1 MNAKYIYSKTIEELI
16 KSPQHFEDGTI
27 AIIDDNKC
35 YVYNNGWNPISNVQ
49 MENEGI
55 SIDLYSLNKNI
66 MNQMK
71 FKLNY
76 NKMKIYLKNPLEMQK
91 LYNRKCLKL

>member
-1 MNAKYIYSKTIEELI
+1 MNAKCIYSKTIEELI

-49 MENEGI
+49 MENELLEWETKMTQKA
-55 SIDLYSLNKNI
+55 DKN
-66 MNQMK
+66 
-71 FKLNY
+71 
-76 NKMKIYLKNPLEMQK
+76 
-91 LYNRKCLKL
+91 

>member
-1 MNAKYIYSKTIEELI
+1 MNAKCIYSKTIEELI

-55 SIDLYSLNKNI
+55 SIDLYSLNKNSDKTKGSVKNF
-66 MNQMK
+66 NQT
-71 FKLNY
+71 LINY
-76 NKMKIYLKNPLEMQK
+76 LSPLPDSNQRPSHYK
-91 LYNRKCLKL
+91 